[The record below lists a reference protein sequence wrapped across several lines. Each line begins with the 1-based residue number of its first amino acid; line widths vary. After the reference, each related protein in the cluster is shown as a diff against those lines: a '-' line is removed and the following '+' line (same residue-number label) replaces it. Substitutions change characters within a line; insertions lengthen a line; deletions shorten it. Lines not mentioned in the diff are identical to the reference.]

1 MGLKEIITENILLK
15 ILSFV
20 ISVLLWAYV
29 IYSENPIVYRTI
41 VVKPHVKNLDEK
53 RFYIMNEIKDMHME
67 IGIRRLDMLNRDILN
82 NIRVELD
89 LSGLKKGKYEL
100 VPIIKGNNNIEI
112 KSIKPKKMKIIIGE
126 ISKKE
131 LEIFPHITKLTDLY
145 ILNLNGKKITLVPE
159 KVMVKGKQEILDRIK
174 QAVIFID
181 IFNEGRFNKKCKVF
195 LLDKNQNQFKDPSN
209 SVIIEPSEV
218 TAKFSV
224 AALIEKNVKVKVVTK
239 GLPLDGYKI
248 KEIDINPPEVLIKG
262 IPEIVKDI
270 FSVTTEVIDVNG
282 IDRSIKRNVYLK
294 SISSDIT
301 INPYEITTVIKVVK
315 SEDIKRVVAVLK
327 GEEKDKVFLPKN
339 TVEILVHC
347 NKDFSLDSIEIFV
360 KKNQNVKEAIFS
372 WANKNNVI
380 LKKIIPEDIKIGGIK

>member
-339 TVEILVHC
+339 TVEILVYC